1 MIEDPKNPPKDS
13 MSRVGAVTIIIEP
26 HIIEATMYTVKGPKP
41 KPQELLPQQQQQPQ
55 QQMYA
60 HPQYQQP
67 HLSQQQQQQ
76 QRPIIQYGPP
86 NGAMPQQGIQSPVST
101 GPVGG
106 HSTPAP
112 QSANGP
118 SPAPAAVPAP
128 ATTPSNTATT
138 PTAPQLKQEPVPA
151 PPASSVQPKP
161 ATGTKP
167 TPALAVKS
175 EPAASQPAKVAPVA
189 PAVSNPSAPRA
200 PAPAA
205 GTAAPAAKPATNGP
219 VIAMLAAK
227 ASGDTALR
235 DLMKRVAVGKANHE
249 ELAHFQKI
257 INQLTEEHEKKM
269 ASQLPTADQ
278 LYVNGRTVKY
288 YSSEVKTILE
298 VVLRSNPTQKSAD
311 LRPPEGSD
319 PFVVLVVKTALEDQ
333 RTRDMIRRIAEG
345 KTNPT
350 DARDLKEI
358 LDRLYRDA
366 QTLPQSIYGHPGHRM
381 PVQNGMRPGQPMQHM
396 NQQAIRA
403 KPPPPNRP
411 EIASVVFDFGTGDR
425 YTFPKYSILEFLPTS
440 AGQQVIA
447 SFLIVRKGS
456 VSEYGG
462 DPSLDYYQPV
472 TIRLQTS
479 TGRHLEN
486 LARVVAH
493 QDEVRRYM
501 DDVMDNM
508 TRAEYVLLAM
518 RLPRELKDD
527 DDDEDVPTES
537 ATEAKNDAGQAAI
550 LESDEPSVLWTVNAG
565 TSLSDTQVPRSL
577 QPLDLEEEAQE
588 KYQRLVRSTAER
600 NIELV

>member
-13 MSRVGAVTIIIEP
+13 MSRVGAVTIVIEP

-41 KPQELLPQQQQQPQ
+41 KPLPQQELLQQQQQQQ

-60 HPQYQQP
+60 HPQHQQQQP
-67 HLSQQQQQQ
+67 IQYQQQ

-86 NGAMPQQGIQSPVST
+86 NGAMPQQGVQSPAST
-101 GPVGG
+101 GPASA

-112 QSANGP
+112 QAGH
-118 SPAPAAVPAP
+118 
-128 ATTPSNTATT
+128 TAS
-138 PTAPQLKQEPVPA
+138 PVPA
-151 PPASSVQPKP
+151 AGPATSTTAAAPPAAQQKVEAVPTPPASAPQQTTAAATKAPP
-161 ATGTKP
+161 AP
-167 TPALAVKS
+167 NVKT
-175 EPAASQPAKVAPVA
+175 EPAAPNTVPVTPPAK
-189 PAVSNPSAPRA
+189 PANTPAPRA
-200 PAPAA
+200 PAGTTAPA
-205 GTAAPAAKPATNGP
+205 GAAPTAAKPATNGP

-227 ASGDTALR
+227 ASGDTELR
-235 DLMKRVAVGKANHE
+235 DLMKRVAVGKAKHA

-269 ASQLPTADQ
+269 AAQLPTADQ
-278 LYVNGRTVKY
+278 LYVNGRTVQY

-319 PFVVLVVKTALEDQ
+319 PFVVLVVKTALEDH

-366 QTLPQSIYGHPGHRM
+366 QTLPQSVYGYPGQRPPM
-381 PVQNGMRPGQPMQHM
+381 QNGMRPGHQMQHM
-396 NQQAIRA
+396 NQQPIRA

-425 YTFPKYSILEFLPTS
+425 YMFPKYSILEFLPTT

-479 TGRHLEN
+479 SGRHLEN
-486 LARVVAH
+486 LARVVAP

-518 RLPRELKDD
+518 RLPRELKDG
-527 DDDEDVPTES
+527 DEEEDTPDET
-537 ATEAKNDAGQAAI
+537 ATEAKADSTRAAI
-550 LESDEPSVLWTVNAG
+550 LESDEPSVLWTVDASA
-565 TSLSDTQVPRSL
+565 SLSDTQVPRSL

-600 NIELV
+600 NVELV